1 MAKTKPIGAVLREAR
16 LEAGLS
22 TRDLE
27 RLTGVANGAIS
38 QLESGARKSPA
49 FATIFRLAKA
59 LGISMDEI
67 AARIEGRSGKAGGS
81 DAAVPKAL
89 TALSKAEAEHERL
102 GKALTAAKDALT
114 PKRSK

>member
-1 MAKTKPIGAVLREAR
+1 MAKSKPIGAVLREAR

-38 QLESGARKSPA
+38 QLESGARRSPA
-49 FATIFRLAKA
+49 FATVLTLAKA

-67 AARIEGRSGKAGGS
+67 AARVEGRVGKAGGS
-81 DAAVPKAL
+81 DAAVPRAL
-89 TALSKAEAEHERL
+89 NALAKAEADHARL
-102 GKALTAAKDALT
+102 AKALATAKDALSV
-114 PKRSK
+114 KRSK